1 MMSHNLECHISEKD
15 SKYFKTREPFQSYYF
30 IAKAMID
37 ENDPIDVYE
46 LYSHFIVHR
55 IHEIV
60 NPRQELLDNVM
71 KALSKGVADIYF
83 GRV

>member
-1 MMSHNLECHISEKD
+1 
-15 SKYFKTREPFQSYYF
+15 
-30 IAKAMID
+30 MID